1 MTLCGVNL
9 VANKMTEVFVVRNL
23 RLGYIPMIV
32 SALFLSVSLFAS
44 TEQYRT
50 YVAPTSAETMQRPCE
65 YELTLRDAS
74 KRVNAVFVVIER
86 GWQVGNLYFDRDV
99 ITFAERHNIA
109 LMLARHCR
117 AKTEEDMDIIPEHGI
132 GRALL
137 QSLKHFAQLAR
148 HPELAES
155 KIILLSFSGGGSM
168 VARLVA
174 YAPER
179 ILAAIEY
186 APGHRE
192 PIGIDTVDLPEAS
205 LSVPQFI
212 IANGADDRCGTQR
225 PYAYFE
231 KYHQDAPLTFMV
243 QNGVPHCCVMNVISI
258 VLAWLEDVVE
268 QRLSTNSKPLRAI
281 DIDGAWRGFI
291 KLEDSGIRA
300 FQQPVWNVADAWIV
314 SGGSHAPAEGED
326 AGWLPSKRFAE
337 RWLAFEKTRT
347 HPITP
352 LE

>member
-1 MTLCGVNL
+1 MCDVRFSRISIVVTSTLLLC
-9 VANKMTEVFVVRNL
+9 
-23 RLGYIPMIV
+23 V
-32 SALFLSVSLFAS
+32 SASAR

-50 YVAPTSAETMQRPCE
+50 YVAPTSTETMQRPCE
-65 YELTLRDAS
+65 YELTLRDAG
-74 KRVNAVFVVIER
+74 KPVRAVFVVIER
-86 GWQVGNLYFDRDV
+86 GWQVGNLYFDADV
-99 ITFAERHNIA
+99 TRFAERHDIA
-109 LMLARHCR
+109 LILARHCR

-137 QSLKHFAQLAR
+137 QSLNQFAQLTR

-155 KIILLSFSGGGSM
+155 KLILFSFSGGGSM
-168 VARLVA
+168 VARMVA

-179 ILAAIEY
+179 ILAAILY

-192 PIGIDTVDLPEAS
+192 TIGIDTVELPEAS

-231 KYHQDAPLTFMV
+231 KYRRRAPLTFMV
-243 QNGVPHCCVMNVISI
+243 QNRVPHCCVMNVVHT
-258 VLAWLEDVVE
+258 VLAWLEEVVDL
-268 QRLSTNSKPLRAI
+268 RLSTDSKQPAAI
-281 DIDGAWRGFI
+281 DLSQAWRGFI
-291 KLEDSGIRA
+291 KTEDSGVRS
-300 FQQPVWNVADAWIV
+300 FQTEPVWNVTDAWIV
-314 SGGSHAPAEGED
+314 PDNSPAPAGAQD
-326 AGWLPSKRFAE
+326 AGWLPSKRFAKG
-337 RWLAFEKTRT
+337 WLAFQKTQK